1 MTRGQDDKRT
11 KTKGKENKRKR
22 GKEDKTTRGQEDK
35 GQDDK
40 TTMKTIDMGEMK
52 GKGER

>member
-1 MTRGQDDKRT
+1 MTRGQKQKEKRT
-11 KTKGKENKRKR
+11 R